1 MIAVAGMLSVYAA
14 RARLGE
20 YAARLIGLLPGVGRR
35 DAGSSDTA
43 SKMTGD
49 ILALDR
55 TVATRALLW
64 SLAISLAQATMLFF
78 VTRSVAIDL
87 SYPFMVAVSGVI
99 GLSLLLP
106 LSVNGVGTREAI
118 LVTAFSAADRSTD
131 AAVAIGLL
139 MLLLAA
145 IGSSP
150 GLIEWVRRTLAGRG
164 RHLEEPAAVAE
175 SGRASTLGVESARRR
190 R

>member
-49 ILALDR
+49 ILDLDR

-64 SLAISLAQATMLFF
+64 SLAISLTQATMLFF
-78 VTRSVAIDL
+78 ITRSVGVDL
-87 SYPFMVAVSGVI
+87 SYPFMVAVWGI
-99 GLSLLLP
+99 IALSLLLP

-118 LVTAFSAADRSTD
+118 LVTAFSAVDRSTD

-139 MLLLAA
+139 TLVIVG

-150 GLIEWVRRTLAGRG
+150 GLIEWVRRTLVGSDR
-164 RHLEEPAAVAE
+164 RLEEQAAVAE
-175 SGRASTLGVESARRR
+175 SGRAP
-190 R
+190 

>member
-1 MIAVAGMLSVYAA
+1 MIAGAGMLSVYAA

-20 YAARLIGLLPGVGRR
+20 YAARLIGLVPGVGRR

-78 VTRSVAIDL
+78 VTRSVGIDL
-87 SYPFMVAVSGVI
+87 SYPFMVAVSGII

-118 LVTAFSAADRSTD
+118 LVTAFSAVDRSTD
-131 AAVAIGLL
+131 AAIAIGLL
-139 MLLLAA
+139 MLVVAA

-150 GLIEWVRRTLAGRG
+150 GLIEWVRRTLTGSGKR
-164 RHLEEPAAVAE
+164 LEKSTAVTE
-175 SGRASTLGVESARRR
+175 SGSVP
-190 R
+190 